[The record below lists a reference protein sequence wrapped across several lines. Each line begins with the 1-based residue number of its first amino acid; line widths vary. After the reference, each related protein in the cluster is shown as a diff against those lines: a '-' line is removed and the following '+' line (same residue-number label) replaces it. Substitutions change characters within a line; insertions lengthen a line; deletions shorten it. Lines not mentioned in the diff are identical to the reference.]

1 MNETN
6 KTAAQIAEVDREA
19 VSKELIGLMLSV
31 LKMKK
36 SYLQLY
42 KQGLLQEDSS
52 VVFALLSELYIRI
65 QKEQSEQFALHQ
77 INLLELYQ

>member
-52 VVFALLSELYIRI
+52 VVFALLSELYTRI

>member
-31 LKMKK
+31 LRMKK

-52 VVFALLSELYIRI
+52 VVFALLSELYTRI